1 MSQEELHQDG
11 LCGGVGEGEAGEKE
25 GKGVV
30 TGAVLGYIS
39 RSILRPSISATL
51 AHLGR

>member
-25 GKGVV
+25 GKGAV
-30 TGAVLGYIS
+30 TDAVLGYRS
-39 RSILRPSISATL
+39 QSILRPPISATS
-51 AHLGR
+51 AHC